1 MKMLVDRRDML
12 KATLGGMA
20 GLALPLTAGS
30 FPAFAASSDLAV
42 KRLSDRIIMVTG
54 AGANVVAAKT
64 ADGILMVDGGASA
77 HSDALL
83 NLVAKELG
91 TDKFATLFNT
101 HWHPEQTGSNVALKK
116 KGAHIISHANTK
128 LWLSTDITAPYETM
142 THQPLP
148 KEARG
153 DEIFYTELER
163 DFGGLTVK
171 SGYMLQAHTDGDIY
185 VHFPQDNIL
194 VTGGPVSNAGWPYMD
209 WWTGGW
215 IAGLADGVKL
225 LADLADDKTVVVP
238 ANGTV
243 MTKAELNTQAAM
255 YADLFNKLR
264 TGLYSALSPA
274 EAVAQ
279 EPAKDYVAAMG
290 DPEQFLTLSFQS
302 MWGHF
307 APDA

>member
-12 KATLGGMA
+12 KAALGGAA
-20 GLALPLTAGS
+20 GLALPLAGGAW
-30 FPAFAASSDLAV
+30 PAFAAGSDLAV

-54 AGANVVAAKT
+54 AGANVVAART
-64 ADGILMVDGGASA
+64 ADGILMVDGGAAA

-83 NLVAKELG
+83 DLVARELG
-91 TDKFATLFNT
+91 TDRFATLFNT

-116 KGAHIISHANTK
+116 AGAHIISHANTK
-128 LWLSTDITAPYETM
+128 LWLSTDITAPYETV

-148 KEARG
+148 KDAQG
-153 DEIFYTELER
+153 DEIFYTGLER
-163 DFGGLTVK
+163 DFGGLAVK

-238 ANGTV
+238 ANGAL
-243 MTKAELNTQAAM
+243 MTKAELETQAAM
-255 YADLFNKLR
+255 YADLFTKLR
-264 TGLYSALSPA
+264 TALYSALSPA

>member
-12 KATLGGMA
+12 KAMLGGMA

-101 HWHPEQTGSNVALKK
+101 HWHPEQTGSNVTLKK

-142 THQPLP
+142 TPQPLP

-153 DEIFYTELER
+153 DDILYTELER

-171 SGYMLQAHTDGDIY
+171 SGYMLPRSEEHT
-185 VHFPQDNIL
+185 
-194 VTGGPVSNAGWPYMD
+194 S
-209 WWTGGW
+209 
-215 IAGLADGVKL
+215 
-225 LADLADDKTVVVP
+225 
-238 ANGTV
+238 
-243 MTKAELNTQAAM
+243 ELQ
-255 YADLFNKLR
+255 
-264 TGLYSALSPA
+264 
-274 EAVAQ
+274 
-279 EPAKDYVAAMG
+279 
-290 DPEQFLTLSFQS
+290 
-302 MWGHF
+302 
-307 APDA
+307 